1 MLDNSFIG
9 PVFRSRQHMAPSWVQ
24 TIIPY
29 LTPEQSACPDRQ
41 ECSTTLHDQCSLPLH
56 LTRMRPLTAEDEAT
70 LRGIAER
77 HGFYAA
83 RGPHTGEGSA
93 SRLIDALLT
102 GEVVTLALTPA
113 DRRRLVAWL
122 DEAPPPEGRLATFLQ
137 SVAAQLRPTLPKAAK
152 AAKPR
157 ASTTTKA
164 TTPSPTRRGR
174 RGYLTTDEA
183 ARRLDLSSARVQEL
197 ARAGEIG
204 RKVDGR
210 WAFTTREIERVQ
222 GERDRRALR
231 PSLAPKRKRTTRR
244 RRSSSGSGS
253 GSGRLTRA
261 DTQAL
266 GYLDQLLAEERRLEQ
281 AYALPFR
288 APQRVATTVHACT
301 RCGQDLLL
309 LIFGDQAHDAEGL
322 LAYERLMHEAIV
334 ARGLPA
340 YVLGAPE
347 GDGMLDDTASLLLQV
362 WPTPGEPQRVTPGA
376 WDSLLDQWSQAHCS
390 L

>member
-1 MLDNSFIG
+1 
-9 PVFRSRQHMAPSWVQ
+9 
-24 TIIPY
+24 
-29 LTPEQSACPDRQ
+29 
-41 ECSTTLHDQCSLPLH
+41 
-56 LTRMRPLTAEDEAT
+56 MRPLTAEDEAA
-70 LRGIAER
+70 LRAIAER
-77 HGFYAA
+77 HGYFAA

-122 DEAPPPEGRLATFLQ
+122 DETPPPEGRLATVLH
-137 SVAAQLRPTLPKAAK
+137 SLAAQLRPTLPKAAK
-152 AAKPR
+152 AAAPR
-157 ASTTTKA
+157 APTTKA
-164 TTPSPTRRGR
+164 TTSPKAQRGH
-174 RGYLTTDEA
+174 LTTDEA
-183 ARRLDLSSARVQEL
+183 ARRLGLSPARVQEL

-204 RKVDGR
+204 RKIDGR
-210 WAFTTREIERVQ
+210 WSFTEREIARVK

-231 PSLAPKRKRTTRR
+231 LSLTSTRPQKRTTRH
-244 RRSSSGSGS
+244 RRSSSGS

-281 AYALPFR
+281 TYSLPFR
-288 APQRVATTVHACT
+288 APQRVATTVHACA

-309 LIFGDQAHDAEGL
+309 LIFGDQARDEDGL

-347 GDGMLDDTASLLLQV
+347 GDGLLDDTPSLLLQV
-362 WPTPGEPQRVTPGA
+362 WPTSREVRRVTPVE
-376 WDSLLDQWSQAHCS
+376 WDGLLDQWSQAQCAQTP
-390 L
+390 LTLPLP

>member
-1 MLDNSFIG
+1 
-9 PVFRSRQHMAPSWVQ
+9 
-24 TIIPY
+24 
-29 LTPEQSACPDRQ
+29 
-41 ECSTTLHDQCSLPLH
+41 
-56 LTRMRPLTAEDEAT
+56 MRPLTAEDEAT
-70 LRGIAER
+70 LRGIAAR

-93 SRLIDALLT
+93 SRLIDALLA

-122 DEAPPPEGRLATFLQ
+122 DEAPPPEGRLATVLQ

-152 AAKPR
+152 AAAPH
-157 ASTTTKA
+157 APTTKA
-164 TTPSPTRRGR
+164 TTAPKARSGH
-174 RGYLTTDEA
+174 LTTDEA
-183 ARRLDLSSARVQEL
+183 ARRLELSPARVQEL

-210 WAFTTREIERVQ
+210 WTFTARDLARVQ

-231 PSLAPKRKRTTRR
+231 LSLTPKRKRTPRR
-244 RRSSSGSGS
+244 QRSSSDS

-281 AYALPFR
+281 TYNLPFR

-309 LIFGDQAHDAEGL
+309 LIFGDQARDEEGL
-322 LAYERLMHEAIV
+322 LAYGRLMHDAIS

-347 GDGMLDDTASLLLQV
+347 GDGTLDDTPSPLLQV
-362 WPTPGEPQRVTPGA
+362 WPTPGASQRVTAGT
-376 WDSLLDQWSQAHCS
+376 WDSLLEQWSQAHCQGVAPHADS
-390 L
+390 GNLEWDCCAWSPILDFLKMHEARHPDCRS

>member
-1 MLDNSFIG
+1 
-9 PVFRSRQHMAPSWVQ
+9 
-24 TIIPY
+24 
-29 LTPEQSACPDRQ
+29 
-41 ECSTTLHDQCSLPLH
+41 
-56 LTRMRPLTAEDEAT
+56 MRPLSAEDEAA
-70 LRGIAER
+70 LRSIAER

-93 SRLIDALLT
+93 SRLIDALLA
-102 GEVVTLALTPA
+102 GEVVTLSLTPA

-122 DEAPPPEGRLATFLQ
+122 DEAPPPEGRLATVLH
-137 SVAAQLRPTLPKAAK
+137 SLASQLRPTLSKAA
-152 AAKPR
+152 PR
-157 ASTTTKA
+157 AHAPAAVTTV
-164 TTPSPTRRGR
+164 TTASPARHGR

-183 ARRLDLSSARVQEL
+183 ARRLGLSPARVQEL

-210 WAFTTREIERVQ
+210 WAFTEREIARVQ
-222 GERDRRALR
+222 GERDRHALR
-231 PSLAPKRKRTTRR
+231 LSLPPKRKRTTRR

-266 GYLDQLLAEERRLEQ
+266 GYLDHLLAEERRLEQ
-281 AYALPFR
+281 TYSLPFR

-301 RCGQDLLL
+301 RCGQDLFL
-309 LIFGDQAHDAEGL
+309 LIFGDQARDAEGL